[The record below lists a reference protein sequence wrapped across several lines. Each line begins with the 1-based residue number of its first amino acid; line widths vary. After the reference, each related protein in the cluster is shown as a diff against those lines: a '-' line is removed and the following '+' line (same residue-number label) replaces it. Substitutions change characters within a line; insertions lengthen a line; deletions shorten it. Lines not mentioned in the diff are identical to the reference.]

1 MTGLKGV
8 EYEINWAKA
17 QNITDINCP
26 VRQLADGAI
35 E

>member
-1 MTGLKGV
+1 MTGLKGA

-17 QNITDINCP
+17 QNIKDINCP
-26 VRQLADGAI
+26 YLKVGAI